1 MSDPSPSETLR
12 AAAARIRECSPF
24 VLIAGKRVAVEP
36 LAAILASYIPA
47 AQRVEAEV
55 SLYAVRDAY
64 DAALAFAR
72 SILEQP

>member
-36 LAAILASYIPA
+36 LAAWLDNTADWDDDGAPHPYL
-47 AQRVEAEV
+47 EAH
-55 SLYAVRDAY
+55 S
-64 DAALAFAR
+64 FAR